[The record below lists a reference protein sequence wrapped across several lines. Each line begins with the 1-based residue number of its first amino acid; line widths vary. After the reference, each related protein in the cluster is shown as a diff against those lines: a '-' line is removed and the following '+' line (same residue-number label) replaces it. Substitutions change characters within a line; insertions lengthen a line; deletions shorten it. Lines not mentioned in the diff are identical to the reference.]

1 MIFRYPSYYDEF
13 ECIADRCEHTCCAG
27 WEIDIDD
34 KSYEY
39 YRSVPGAFGER
50 LNKNIQ
56 TYECEDEPLYEQH
69 GFLIDSNLRCPF
81 LDEHG
86 LCEIYRELGEAA
98 LCDVC
103 ADTPRNYFE
112 YGGQREVAISAA
124 CPEAA
129 RLIYQ
134 SEEKTTFVE
143 QEIDETLDFVE
154 SGDEIAL
161 AALIRQAR
169 EHAIEL
175 LQDREQDIS
184 CRIRKFLE
192 FACEVQ
198 AKINQTP
205 APEPVT
211 KPHTM
216 TPYQLFL
223 SRMVSFS
230 RLESIS
236 VEWEQRLADI
246 NETIVE
252 CEEGEERYRQLH
264 SRFREEL
271 EQRNRIYEYEHL
283 LVYYAFMCLPR
294 CMDDYDFIGKAK
306 LVVTSY
312 LFIRDMD
319 AVCFFKKGEFTTKDR
334 IDSVRIYAREIEH
347 SQHNMDDLAEDFIFD
362 EAYEPGNLSWA
373 ASLV

>member
-1 MIFRYPSYYDEF
+1 M
-13 ECIADRCEHTCCAG
+13 
-27 WEIDIDD
+27 
-34 KSYEY
+34 
-39 YRSVPGAFGER
+39 
-50 LNKNIQ
+50 
-56 TYECEDEPLYEQH
+56 
-69 GFLIDSNLRCPF
+69 
-81 LDEHG
+81 
-86 LCEIYRELGEAA
+86 
-98 LCDVC
+98 
-103 ADTPRNYFE
+103 
-112 YGGQREVAISAA
+112 
-124 CPEAA
+124 
-129 RLIYQ
+129 
-134 SEEKTTFVE
+134 
-143 QEIDETLDFVE
+143 
-154 SGDEIAL
+154 
-161 AALIRQAR
+161 
-169 EHAIEL
+169 
-175 LQDREQDIS
+175 
-184 CRIRKFLE
+184 
-192 FACEVQ
+192 
-198 AKINQTP
+198 
-205 APEPVT
+205 
-211 KPHTM
+211 
-216 TPYQLFL
+216 
-223 SRMVSFS
+223 
-230 RLESIS
+230 
-236 VEWEQRLADI
+236 EWEQRLADI